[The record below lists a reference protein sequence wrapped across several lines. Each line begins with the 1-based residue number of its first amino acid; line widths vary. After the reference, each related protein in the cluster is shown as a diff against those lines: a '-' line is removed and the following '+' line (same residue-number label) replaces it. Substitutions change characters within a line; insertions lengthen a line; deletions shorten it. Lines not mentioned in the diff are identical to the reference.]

1 MATKMMVWAHCN
13 SCARKTKHD
22 VVAQR
27 ISNHSAHME
36 DGFEIEWTH
45 THRIIECRGCE
56 AVSFHL
62 SWWHS
67 EYDVSE
73 DVTLY
78 PPRIS
83 RAMPGWSDQLPDDIG
98 ELMKEIYSALHADS
112 RRLAMM
118 GARACV
124 DMYMNET
131 IGDVGGF
138 AEKLRALVESGH
150 LSKIDDGILG
160 AALEVGHAASH
171 RGHCPSSKEVNQVM
185 DIVENLLQ
193 KLALSKSAE
202 LLSKSTPQR
211 IRKPKTRATKP

>member
-1 MATKMMVWAHCN
+1 MNTELMLWAHCN
-13 SCARKTKHD
+13 ACGRRTKHD
-22 VVAQR
+22 VVAER
-27 ISNHSAHME
+27 VTNHSAEMVE
-36 DGFEIEWTH
+36 DFNVEWTN
-45 THRIIECRGCE
+45 TYRIIECRGCE
-56 AVSFHL
+56 TVSFHF
-62 SWWHS
+62 SWWYS

-73 DVTLY
+73 EVKLY

-83 RAMPGWSDQLPDDIG
+83 RKMPDWVSELSDDLEQL
-98 ELMKEIYSALHADS
+98 LQEIYSALHADS

-124 DMYMNET
+124 DMFMNAT
-131 IGDVGGF
+131 IGDIGGF
-138 AEKLRALVESGH
+138 EEKLRGLVESGH
-150 LSKIDDGILG
+150 LSKIDRSTLE

-171 RGHCPSSKEVNQVM
+171 RGHCPSSNEVNQVM

-211 IRKPKTRATKP
+211 PRRERTKK